1 MDQLSF
7 LSALQPKQEEGR
19 PLTKMELLA
28 AGLKAQRMGAVDREE
43 FLTHQIEKM
52 NERRRNDIDHRGRA

>member
-7 LSALQPKQEEGR
+7 ISALEPKRTEAA

-52 NERRRNDIDHRGRA
+52 NERRSDE